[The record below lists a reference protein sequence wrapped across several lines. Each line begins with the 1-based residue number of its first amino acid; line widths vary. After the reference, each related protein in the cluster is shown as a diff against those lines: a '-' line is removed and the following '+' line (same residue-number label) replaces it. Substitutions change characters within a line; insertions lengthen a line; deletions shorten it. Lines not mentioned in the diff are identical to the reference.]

1 MICVNNFTV
10 QTFCSPVGSKM
21 SFYLFWVLVQN
32 TGIPKNQQFQDG
44 KKSDNHSKIKV
55 GEILFR
61 NQCVEK
67 MSVALIYKQG

>member
-1 MICVNNFTV
+1 MLIILLYKLFVPQYDPKFLS
-10 QTFCSPVGSKM
+10 TF
-21 SFYLFWVLVQN
+21 FWVLVQN

-61 NQCVEK
+61 NQWVEK